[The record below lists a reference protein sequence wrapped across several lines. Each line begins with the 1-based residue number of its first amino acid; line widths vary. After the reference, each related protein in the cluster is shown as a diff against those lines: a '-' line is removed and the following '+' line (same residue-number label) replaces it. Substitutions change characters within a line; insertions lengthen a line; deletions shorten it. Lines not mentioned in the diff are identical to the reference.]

1 MKKKFFSNTKR
12 IAVLALCAMLLP
24 VGCGRSDELPEEMQW
39 STGEGA
45 EDVQQVRLDQIDPG
59 AYSSVEGLELEPGTK
74 ISMIMKSS
82 GDDSYWSQVKA
93 GAKQAEDELNEALG
107 YSGNDAV
114 KVQISGPTT
123 AEDAEDQIN
132 LLDEE
137 LDANPGAVII
147 SLIDADACEVQ
158 FDLATENG
166 IPIVTMDSGSAYS
179 GITTSC
185 STDNKAAAVKAAKE
199 MCKLIDD
206 EGEIVLLV
214 HDSIS
219 ETADQREK
227 AFRKEIKKNHPD
239 VKIVD
244 TMHLD
249 KMDVY
254 KEAMAAEQNGTIEP
268 LKSISKAEKINWAEK
283 KSSEDSSGD
292 TDEAQGEEDNK
303 VEQDGEDNTSEQ
315 GEEDNT
321 SEQGEKDNTAEQ
333 VQAEDITDTEVLQ
346 WMLAKHPDMKGI
358 FTSNDNTAKYL
369 AEDTEDASLL
379 KDLTVVSF
387 DAGETQL
394 QNLDSGL
401 VDGLIVQNPYGMGYA
416 SVVAAARTILGMGN
430 ESEIDTGYA
439 WVTKDNLSN
448 TEIKAL
454 LYK

>member
-1 MKKKFFSNTKR
+1 MKKNYFKNTKR
-12 IAVLALCAMLLP
+12 IAVLVLCAMLLP
-24 VGCGRSDELPEEMQW
+24 AGCGRSDELPEEMQW

-59 AYSSVEGLELEPGTK
+59 AYSSVEGLELEPGTR

-93 GAKQAEDELNEALG
+93 GAQQAEDELNEALG

-166 IPIVTMDSGSAYS
+166 IPIVTMDSGSAYN
-179 GITTSC
+179 GIATSC

-206 EGEIVLLV
+206 EGEIVLLI

-227 AFRKEIKKNHPD
+227 AFRKEIKKNHPN

-244 TMHLD
+244 TMHYD

-268 LKSISKAEKINWAEK
+268 LERISKAEKINWSEK
-283 KSSEDSSGD
+283 NSSKDEDSGD
-292 TDEAQGEEDNK
+292 TDETEDQGEDTAG
-303 VEQDGEDNTSEQ
+303 QD
-315 GEEDNT
+315 EE
-321 SEQGEKDNTAEQ
+321 DNTAEQ
-333 VQAEDITDTEVLQ
+333 VQAENITDTEVLQ
-346 WMLAKHPDMKGI
+346 WMLAKHPDVKGI

-369 AEDTEDASLL
+369 AEDKEDAGLL
-379 KDLTVVSF
+379 QNLTVVSF

-401 VDGLIVQNPYGMGYA
+401 VDGFIVQNPYGMGYA
-416 SVVAAARTILGMGN
+416 SVVAAARTILGLGN